1 MALQSKLILLLPA
14 FFFFAGCRGDI
25 KNITTHQ
32 IIVLV
37 DVTSDNPAMVPD
49 AARISAALTK
59 LVPQQADGISLSFGL
74 LDDLSGASLEEL
86 SIAPSTGSTAMENPK
101 KRQREVAEFHDKV
114 KQMMAA
120 KLSGAEIDKNY
131 SKIFIKL
138 CKSLNSLQSA
148 PAERKVLVLYSDLLE
163 NSETTSFYK
172 EDQLSEAV
180 KDADSFYNNILKS
193 KCALP
198 DLSEVEIYLNVMRE
212 AKSDVRISKAEQ
224 FWTRLLESQGGVVK
238 IDAI

>member
-1 MALQSKLILLLPA
+1 MLLAVFL
-14 FFFFAGCRGDI
+14 FAQCGGD
-25 KNITTHQ
+25 KAKITTHQ

-49 AARISAALTK
+49 AARISSAITK
-59 LVPQQADGISLSFGL
+59 LVPQEADGISLSFGL

-86 SIAPSTGSTAMENPK
+86 SIAPSTGSAAMENPK

-114 KQMMAA
+114 KQLIAT

-138 CKSLNSLQSA
+138 CKSLNSLQSVTA
-148 PAERKVLVLYSDLLE
+148 GRKVLVLYSDLLE
-163 NSETTSFYK
+163 NSETASFYK

-180 KDADSFYNNILKS
+180 KNTDSFYDNKLKT

-198 DLSEVEIYLNVMRE
+198 NLQGVEMYLNVMRE

-224 FWTRLLESQGGVVK
+224 FWIRLLESQGGVVK
-238 IDAI
+238 VDAI